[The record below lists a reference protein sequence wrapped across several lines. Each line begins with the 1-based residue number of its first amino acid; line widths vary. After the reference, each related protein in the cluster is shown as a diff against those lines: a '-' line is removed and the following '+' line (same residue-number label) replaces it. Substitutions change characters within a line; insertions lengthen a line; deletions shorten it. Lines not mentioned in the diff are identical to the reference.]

1 MLGVGFWLV
10 ATTDVSLYWMMLA
23 LIPMGFGAGTMSASN
38 QTQAMRDVPP
48 AHGGT
53 ADGLQQMT
61 QRITTAIG
69 NALITGVV
77 FSVYADGSRVSNWLW
92 GATAELGVI
101 AIFII
106 AALLLAI
113 LFWRSPRTTQPA

>member
-1 MLGVGFWLV
+1 
-10 ATTDVSLYWMMLA
+10 
-23 LIPMGFGAGTMSASN
+23 
-38 QTQAMRDVPP
+38 
-48 AHGGT
+48 
-53 ADGLQQMT
+53 MT